1 MTKNNYRNFGFTLIE
16 MAIVLVIAG
25 LLLTVVIGMGNALIA
40 QSRISATKSKQ
51 ETIKT
56 AILSY
61 IARNSRMPCPAVPI
75 VAPGNPGYGIEAT
88 SPGTCD
94 AVQGFGIGQARVVI
108 GLVPWIT
115 LGLSDEGGEDG
126 YYNRFTYAVTANA
139 TNLNRNTIAGM
150 LGNITIHTRT
160 PIVLGL
166 PPVGNQSNVCTPV
179 GGGINPCLQVA
190 VIISHG
196 LNGNGSYNRLGNQ
209 LALPPAAAT
218 DELANTD
225 INSSFVQKD
234 FSEGANPFDDILLAL
249 NPSELLTPLTINGSV
264 RDFNAALQH
273 NFDMMVAAATS
284 QAAINRTGG
293 PPPDRIYNLPA
304 DAPALNLPPAN
315 ITDPWG
321 RPIIYTVNTPNI
333 NSTTPEGVAFSMT
346 SVGQDGV
353 LGTADDIVNTLRVSE
368 LQSKFLVYGF

>member
-1 MTKNNYRNFGFTLIE
+1 

-40 QSRISATKSKQ
+40 QSRISATKTKQ
-51 ETIKT
+51 EAIKT

-61 IARNSRMPCPAVPI
+61 IARNSRIPCPAVPTI
-75 VAPGNPGYGIEAT
+75 APGNPGYGIEAT

-150 LGNITIHTRT
+150 LGNITIHTTT
-160 PIVLGL
+160 PIALGL
-166 PPVGNQSNVCTPV
+166 PPVGNQSNVCTPA

-273 NFDMMVAAATS
+273 NFDMMVGAATS
-284 QAAINRTGG
+284 QAAINRAGI
-293 PPPDRIYNLPA
+293 PPNRIYTLPA
-304 DAPALNLPPAN
+304 DALALNLPAVN
-315 ITDPWG
+315 RTDPWG
-321 RPIIYTVNTPNI
+321 QPIIYAVNTPNI
-333 NSTTPEGVAFSMT
+333 NSTTPDGVAFTMT
-346 SVGQDGV
+346 SIGQDGV
-353 LGTADDIVNTLRVSE
+353 LGTADDIVNIVRVTE

>member
-1 MTKNNYRNFGFTLIE
+1 MIKINFRSSGFTLIE

-25 LLLTVVIGMGNALIA
+25 LLLTVVIGMGNSLIA
-40 QSRISATKSKQ
+40 QSRISATKTKQ
-51 ETIKT
+51 EAIKT

-61 IARNSRMPCPAVPI
+61 IARNSRMPCPAVPTI
-75 VAPGNPGYGIEAT
+75 APGNPGYGVEAT
-88 SPGTCD
+88 TPGNCD
-94 AVQGFGIGQARVVI
+94 GVPEFGLGQARVVI
-108 GLVPWIT
+108 GLVPWFT

-126 YYNRFTYAVTANA
+126 YYNRFTYAVTSNS

-150 LGNITIHTRT
+150 LGNITIHTST
-160 PIVLGL
+160 PIALGL

-179 GGGINPCLQVA
+179 GGGVNPCLEVA

-209 LALPPAAAT
+209 LALPPVTAT

-225 INSSFVQKD
+225 LNSSFVQKE

-273 NFDMMVAAATS
+273 NFDMMVGAATS
-284 QAAINRTGG
+284 QAAINRVGV
-293 PPPDRIYNLPA
+293 PPDRIYTLPA
-304 DAPALNLPPAN
+304 DALALNLPAVN
-315 ITDPWG
+315 RTDPWG
-321 RPIIYTVNTPNI
+321 QPIIYAVNTPNI
-333 NSTTPEGVAFSMT
+333 NSTTPDAVAFTMT
-346 SVGQDGV
+346 SIGQDGV
-353 LGTADDIVNTLRVSE
+353 QGTADDIVNIVRVSE